1 MHRRWNSVRSTQL
14 FRISPTKAC
23 DRRLKRFE
31 QVLRRL
37 WRSHEEGFSLVELL
51 IGSIVLIGA
60 MGAVVTVLKVS
71 QGLHSTSQE
80 GLELAQNVSS
90 ALNFISSEL
99 VNAGSGVPY
108 LTKNNG
114 SSEIL
119 VPPGALM
126 ASLGGA
132 LSSDTDSIYF
142 VTPAYQQGQTVTMDG
157 EGNPLAHSIQTDM
170 LVFLGGTGNAGFV
183 NQSPPGP
190 SANWGQTVYVENSA
204 MFSAG
209 QVVLISNGFQVSL
222 GQITKVNHDG
232 GLVFNNGQ
240 DALKLNPGSTA
251 QVPNPNMSSAQQIT
265 GGPPSQVFPLAAIT
279 YFIDATTDPV
289 HPSIKR
295 LANSNAGAAGATTL
309 ADDIENL
316 SVVFLVDD
324 DSNATTPAVDKSDP
338 TTPLSLVR
346 GVKVTITGRSHVKTG
361 DAAWPDGHSR
371 LTLSQ
376 TVFFRNN
383 IAR

>member
-1 MHRRWNSVRSTQL
+1 VRSTQL

-23 DRRLKRFE
+23 DRCLKRFE

-37 WRSHEEGFSLVELL
+37 WRSHEGGFSLVELL

-108 LTKNNG
+108 LTPING
-114 SSEIL
+114 SPQVL
-119 VPPGALM
+119 VPQGALM
-126 ASLGGA
+126 GPLGGVVNEGY
-132 LSSDTDSIYF
+132 IFF
-142 VTPAYQQGQTVTMDG
+142 VTPENKQGQTVTMDG
-157 EGNPLAHSIQTDM
+157 EGNALASSIQTDM
-170 LVFLGGTGNAGFV
+170 LVFLGGTGNACFV

-190 SANWGQTVYVENSA
+190 SADWGQTVYVENGA

-222 GQITKVNHDG
+222 GQITQVNHDG
-232 GLVFNNGQ
+232 GLVFTNGQ
-240 DALKLNPGSTA
+240 DALRLNPGSTA
-251 QVPNPNMSSAQQIT
+251 QVPNPNMSAAQQIT

-316 SVVFLVDD
+316 NVVFLVDS
-324 DSNATTPAVDKSDP
+324 DSNATTPAEEDANPP
-338 TTPLSLVR
+338 TNKLSLVR

>member
-1 MHRRWNSVRSTQL
+1 MRSTQL

-23 DRRLKRFE
+23 DRCLKRFE

-37 WRSHEEGFSLVELL
+37 WRSHEGGFSLVELL

-108 LTKNNG
+108 LTPING
-114 SSEIL
+114 SPQVL
-119 VPPGALM
+119 VPQGALM
-126 ASLGGA
+126 GPLGGVVNEGY
-132 LSSDTDSIYF
+132 IFF
-142 VTPAYQQGQTVTMDG
+142 VTPENKQGQTVTMDG
-157 EGNPLAHSIQTDM
+157 EGNALASSIQTDM
-170 LVFLGGTGNAGFV
+170 LVFLGGTGNACFV

-190 SANWGQTVYVENSA
+190 SADWGQTVYVENGA

-222 GQITKVNHDG
+222 GQITQVNHDG
-232 GLVFNNGQ
+232 ELVFNNGQ

-251 QVPNPNMSSAQQIT
+251 QVPNPNMSAAQQIT

-316 SVVFLVDD
+316 NVVFLVDS
-324 DSNATTPAVDKSDP
+324 DSNATTPAEEDANPP
-338 TTPLSLVR
+338 TNKLSLVR

>member
-1 MHRRWNSVRSTQL
+1 ML
-14 FRISPTKAC
+14 P
-23 DRRLKRFE
+23 
-31 QVLRRL
+31 
-37 WRSHEEGFSLVELL
+37 GFS
-51 IGSIVLIGA
+51 
-60 MGAVVTVLKVS
+60 
-71 QGLHSTSQE
+71 
-80 GLELAQNVSS
+80 
-90 ALNFISSEL
+90 
-99 VNAGSGVPY
+99 
-108 LTKNNG
+108 
-114 SSEIL
+114 
-119 VPPGALM
+119 
-126 ASLGGA
+126 
-132 LSSDTDSIYF
+132 
-142 VTPAYQQGQTVTMDG
+142 
-157 EGNPLAHSIQTDM
+157 
-170 LVFLGGTGNAGFV
+170 
-183 NQSPPGP
+183 
-190 SANWGQTVYVENSA
+190 
-204 MFSAG
+204 
-209 QVVLISNGFQVSL
+209 
-222 GQITKVNHDG
+222 
-232 GLVFNNGQ
+232 
-240 DALKLNPGSTA
+240 LKLNPGSTA
-251 QVPNPNMSSAQQIT
+251 QVPNPNMSAAQQIT

>member
-1 MHRRWNSVRSTQL
+1 MRSTQL

-23 DRRLKRFE
+23 DRCLKRFE

-37 WRSHEEGFSLVELL
+37 WRSHEGGFSLVELL

-108 LTKNNG
+108 LTPING
-114 SSEIL
+114 SPQVL
-119 VPPGALM
+119 VPQGALM
-126 ASLGGA
+126 GPLGGVVNEGY
-132 LSSDTDSIYF
+132 IFF
-142 VTPAYQQGQTVTMDG
+142 VTPENKQGQTVTMDG
-157 EGNPLAHSIQTDM
+157 EGNALASSIQTDM
-170 LVFLGGTGNAGFV
+170 LVFLGGTGNACFV

-190 SANWGQTVYVENSA
+190 SADWGQTVYVENGA

-222 GQITKVNHDG
+222 GQITQVNHDG
-232 GLVFNNGQ
+232 GLVFTNGQ
-240 DALKLNPGSTA
+240 DALRLNPGSTA
-251 QVPNPNMSSAQQIT
+251 QVPNPNMSAAQQIT

-316 SVVFLVDD
+316 SVVFLVDS
-324 DSNATTPAVDKSDP
+324 DSNATTPAEEDANPP
-338 TTPLSLVR
+338 TNKLSLVR